1 MELNVGVVAIVVILA
16 ALLIYF
22 IIRRNF
28 RDQKDL
34 EETIKKMELGLDR
47 HKEDRI

>member
-1 MELNVGVVAIVVILA
+1 MDLNLSVVAIAIILA
-16 ALLIYF
+16 VLLIYF

-28 RDQKDL
+28 RDQKDM
-34 EETIKKMELGLDR
+34 EETIKKSELGLDR

>member
-1 MELNVGVVAIVVILA
+1 MELNTAVIAVVVILA
-16 ALLIYF
+16 ILLLIF

-34 EETIKKMELGLDR
+34 EEKIKKTELGIDR
-47 HKEDRI
+47 HKEEKI